1 MKKYLLLLFFFVA
14 FTALKSQ
21 SKKEQIEALNYRID
35 SLSSVISNECIL
47 FDNQIKEYS
56 LSIFS
61 LKSEIQSLKKSIK
74 SLEDDKQSIE
84 FKLSKRIQYLE
95 DSLGIFNIKKVVINS
110 IYCNGNPTAIVDVT
124 NPKTGKTW
132 MDRNLGAKRAAISP
146 TDEAAYGDLYQW
158 GRAADGHQCR
168 NSIVIST
175 LSNTDQPT
183 HGKFIY
189 PSSGYTDDWRSPRND
204 NLWQGVNGVNNPC
217 PKGYRLPTINELEEE
232 MQSWNSAGAL
242 GAFGSPLKL
251 TMAGSR
257 HNNVVSGYGSYWSS
271 SVNYTSVWH
280 IFIGNESK
288 IGDFY
293 LKQESTG
300 IIGKSVRCIKD

>member
-47 FDNQIKEYS
+47 FDNQIKVYS

-61 LKSEIQSLKKSIK
+61 LKSEIQSLKEIIK

-84 FKLSKRIQYLE
+84 FKLSKRIKYLE
-95 DSLGIFNIKKVVINS
+95 DSFGIFNIKKVVTNP
-110 IYCNGNPTAIVDVT
+110 IYCNGNPTAIVDIT

-168 NSIVIST
+168 NPVFIST
-175 LSNTDQPT
+175 LSSSDQPT
-183 HGKFIY
+183 HGNFIFSPY
-189 PSSGYTDDWRSPRND
+189 ADDWRSPRND

-217 PKGYRLPTINELEEE
+217 PNGYRLPTRNELDEE
-232 MQSWNSAGAL
+232 MLSWNSA

-251 TMAGSR
+251 TMAG
-257 HNNVVSGYGSYWSS
+257 VVSGQYSGGGDIGFYWSS
-271 SVNYTSVWH
+271 SVNYNEVWALV
-280 IFIGNESK
+280 ITRPG
-288 IGDFY
+288 Y
-293 LKQESTG
+293 
-300 IIGKSVRCIKD
+300 GKEQTLRINGGSVRCIKD